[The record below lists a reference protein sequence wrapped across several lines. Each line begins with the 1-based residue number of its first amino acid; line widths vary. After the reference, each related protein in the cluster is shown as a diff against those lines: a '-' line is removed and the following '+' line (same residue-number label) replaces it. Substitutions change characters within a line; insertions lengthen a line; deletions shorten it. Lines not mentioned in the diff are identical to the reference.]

1 MDDYLIVQ
9 DEFMWL
15 NLNYMSGEQITNN
28 SVETQTM
35 EGELH
40 SLKNSSSKKKQRVD
54 INVLLNNVRL
64 AQKKEKMEST
74 IFFGLVAAVIV
85 VTGIIVSI

>member
-1 MDDYLIVQ
+1 
-9 DEFMWL
+9 
-15 NLNYMSGEQITNN
+15 MSGEQITNN
-28 SVETQTM
+28 SVETQNL

-40 SLKNSSSKKKQRVD
+40 SLKDSHRKKRVD
-54 INVLLNNVRL
+54 INVLLNKVRL

-74 IFFGLVAAVIV
+74 IFFGLVTTVIV